1 MLPTTPLEVVLSMF
15 FMLCG
20 VSMVALLIGSMTEL
34 LTQATSD
41 ARRAH
46 ALRQKM
52 TEVGVGSVHVPSSA
66 CGQMNYQGAAGLQA
80 PSHAHVCWD
89 RG

>member
-1 MLPTTPLEVVLSMF
+1 VFLAML

-52 TEVGVGSVHVPSSA
+52 TEVRMVPKAGS
-66 CGQMNYQGAAGLQA
+66 G
-80 PSHAHVCWD
+80 
-89 RG
+89 RGCATCRRCS

>member
-1 MLPTTPLEVVLSMF
+1 MVLLQLCVLNKLSAGDMLPTTPLEVVLSMF

-52 TEVGVGSVHVPSSA
+52 TEVSG
-66 CGQMNYQGAAGLQA
+66 GAQVFCAFV
-80 PSHAHVCWD
+80 SCWLC
-89 RG
+89 